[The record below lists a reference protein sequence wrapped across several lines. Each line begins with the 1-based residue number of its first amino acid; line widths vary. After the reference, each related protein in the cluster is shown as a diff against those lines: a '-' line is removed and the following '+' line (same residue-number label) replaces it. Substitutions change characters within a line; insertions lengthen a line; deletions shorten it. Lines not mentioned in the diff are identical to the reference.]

1 MKHRVKNKNKQLNM
15 TVYSGHDFTI
25 GTVLTAL
32 GIFDGN
38 CPDYTSTII
47 MELLHGTWYTKYFL
61 NPVFRIVCYVDL

>member
-1 MKHRVKNKNKQLNM
+1 MKRHVKNKYKRLNM
-15 TVYSGHDFTI
+15 TMYSGHDFTI

-47 MELLHGTWYTKYFL
+47 MELLYGKCHNKCF
-61 NPVFRIVCYVDL
+61 